1 MLDGLIL
8 RTLEGYGQNGM
19 ELTFPNGTVV
29 SFKYNLEGVPELL
42 VEGIATITWRKDD
55 NSLYQV
61 FSNLNDHDQE
71 GNV

>member
-19 ELTFPNGTVV
+19 EFTFPNGTVV

-42 VEGIATITWRKDD
+42 VEGIATITWRKDT

-61 FSNLNDHDQE
+61 FGSTDPQE
-71 GNV
+71 RNEI